1 MEKINKPTFVE
12 KLEEEKKE
20 LDIKIKKLQQFI
32 ESNTLFSTLK
42 IEAQCDLKNQLKV
55 MNKYSNILKRRLNRT
70 EV

>member
-12 KLEEEKKE
+12 RLEEEKKE

-32 ESNTLFSTLK
+32 ESSTLFPTLK
-42 IEAQCDLKNQLKV
+42 IEEQSDLKSQLGV
-55 MNKYSNILKRRLNRT
+55 MNEYSNILKRRLNRT